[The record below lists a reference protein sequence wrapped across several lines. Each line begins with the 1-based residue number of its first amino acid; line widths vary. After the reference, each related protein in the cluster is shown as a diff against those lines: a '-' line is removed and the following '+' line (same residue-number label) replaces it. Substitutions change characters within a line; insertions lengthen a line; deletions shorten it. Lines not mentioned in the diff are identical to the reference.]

1 MFGSGAIDLA
11 GSGPVHMCGGVTAL
25 VAAIIL
31 GPRLGRF
38 YDEDG
43 NPLDEPKDIQP
54 HSVALQFLGTFCL
67 WFGWYGFNPGS
78 TLNISSTESG
88 NVASLVAVNTTLAAC
103 TGAVS
108 AMFISTLIDLRYTGI
123 AQWYVS

>member
-1 MFGSGAIDLA
+1 MT
-11 GSGPVHMCGGVTAL
+11 GGVTAL

-43 NPLDEPKDIQP
+43 NPLEEPNDIPP
-54 HSVALQFLGTFCL
+54 HSVTLQFLGTFCL

-78 TLNISSTESG
+78 TLAISSTESG
-88 NVASLVAVNTTLAAC
+88 DVASLVAVNTTLAAC
-103 TGAVS
+103 AGAVA
-108 AMFISTLIDLRYTGI
+108 AMFISTYWDIRETGI
-123 AQWYVS
+123 AQW